1 MSNVHLGQSDVVLGL
16 QAVQLGV
23 VIVLQVTKLKSIV
36 FLQLLELRSAFFLQ
50 LLEHKFM
57 LIILLIQFLSVLR
70 LHRCQVS
77 IIEPILLCVLFKT
90 LSSNGVNLITFGFE
104 L

>member
-16 QAVQLGV
+16 QAVQLSI

-36 FLQLLELRSAFFLQ
+36 FLQ

-77 IIEPILLCVLFKT
+77 IIEPILLCELFKT

>member
-1 MSNVHLGQSDVVLGL
+1 MGQSDVVLGL